1 MGLCCGQFAGSTE
14 DSALN
19 EEDITWGAI
28 AQAEVNDA
36 VEGALAAGVNF
47 FDTAE
52 VYPRPPTHAVRRTL
66 TGHWVVPVGAGL
78 WRGTGGAGARDGAE
92 DAGDEAGGRGDREQV
107 RQAPRPLGDVRPSST
122 PPHPT
127 HPQTLVPEPVRG
139 WPLTGSGARASE
151 RVALDWHPLTEKLDP
166 L

>member
-1 MGLCCGQFAGSTE
+1 MEYVTLPGTDLRVSRICLGTMQVSPCRALLRPCSLIGLRCGLQFAGSTE

-52 VYPRPPTHAVRRTL
+52 VYPPPPLAVHRTAPL
-66 TGHWVVPVGAGL
+66 TVGTDWWWGRL
-78 WRGTGGAGARDGAE
+78 M
-92 DAGDEAGGRGDREQV
+92 AGGRRS
-107 RQAPRPLGDVRPSST
+107 RR
-122 PPHPT
+122 
-127 HPQTLVPEPVRG
+127 
-139 WPLTGSGARASE
+139 SGR
-151 RVALDWHPLTEKLDP
+151 H
-166 L
+166 

>member
-1 MGLCCGQFAGSTE
+1 MAEARATLDSEWPHLLYVAGHSQHCPSMEYVTLPGTDLRVSRICLGTMQVSPCRALLRPCSLIGLRCGLQFAGSTE

-52 VYPRPPTHAVRRTL
+52 VYPRPPNHAR
-66 TGHWVVPVGAGL
+66 
-78 WRGTGGAGARDGAE
+78 
-92 DAGDEAGGRGDREQV
+92 
-107 RQAPRPLGDVRPSST
+107 
-122 PPHPT
+122 
-127 HPQTLVPEPVRG
+127 
-139 WPLTGSGARASE
+139 
-151 RVALDWHPLTEKLDP
+151 
-166 L
+166 

>member
-52 VYPRPPTHAVRRTL
+52 VYPPPPLAVHRTAPLTVGTDWWWGQAYGGGQAEQALGTALKTLGTKREDVVIASKFGKHPALWETSVPPPTH
-66 TGHWVVPVGAGL
+66 
-78 WRGTGGAGARDGAE
+78 
-92 DAGDEAGGRGDREQV
+92 
-107 RQAPRPLGDVRPSST
+107 
-122 PPHPT
+122 PT
-127 HPQTLVPEPVRG
+127 
-139 WPLTGSGARASE
+139 PLTRKLWH
-151 RVALDWHPLTEKLDP
+151 LDRLWCQSQ
-166 L
+166 

>member
-52 VYPRPPTHAVRRTL
+52 VYPPPRSPRGPPH
-66 TGHWVVPVGAGL
+66 GDGL
-78 WRGTGGAGARDGAE
+78 LGGAGGGRLM
-92 DAGDEAGGRGDREQV
+92 AGDRRSRRSGRR
-107 RQAPRPLGDVRPSST
+107 
-122 PPHPT
+122 
-127 HPQTLVPEPVRG
+127 
-139 WPLTGSGARASE
+139 
-151 RVALDWHPLTEKLDP
+151 
-166 L
+166 

>member
-52 VYPRPPTHAVRRTL
+52 VYPPPRLCAVRRAL

-78 WRGTGGAGARDGAE
+78 WRGAGGAGARDGAE

-107 RQAPRPLGDVRPSST
+107 RQAPRPLGDVRPSSNPT
-122 PPHPT
+122 PPHSPANSGT
-127 HPQTLVPEPVRG
+127 
-139 WPLTGSGARASE
+139 LTGSGARASE
-151 RVALDWHPLTEKLDP
+151 RVALDWHPLTGKLDP

>member
-1 MGLCCGQFAGSTE
+1 MEYVTLPGTDLRVSRICLGTMQVSPCRALLRPCCADWPLCGQFAGSTE

-52 VYPRPPTHAVRRTL
+52 VYPPPSPFRCPRHTL
-66 TGHWVVPVGAGL
+66 TV
-78 WRGTGGAGARDGAE
+78 GTGGGGGRPT
-92 DAGDEAGGRGDREQV
+92 AGGRRS
-107 RQAPRPLGDVRPSST
+107 RR
-122 PPHPT
+122 
-127 HPQTLVPEPVRG
+127 
-139 WPLTGSGARASE
+139 SGR
-151 RVALDWHPLTEKLDP
+151 R
-166 L
+166 

>member
-52 VYPRPPTHAVRRTL
+52 GY
-66 TGHWVVPVGAGL
+66 
-78 WRGTGGAGARDGAE
+78 
-92 DAGDEAGGRGDREQV
+92 
-107 RQAPRPLGDVRPSST
+107 APRPLRGPPRADGKLGGGGRLMAGDRRS
-122 PPHPT
+122 
-127 HPQTLVPEPVRG
+127 RR
-139 WPLTGSGARASE
+139 SGR
-151 RVALDWHPLTEKLDP
+151 R
-166 L
+166 